1 MVSLLPSGKENK
13 LVLNFIDEAMRLF
26 GIDCKLYD
34 VSSMN
39 MYLDDR
45 ILSECKFYKL
55 LLQDYVDTRLLS
67 NLKWSTVDFNKESIM
82 ALMPLQYNNQ
92 KFCLREF
99 NVIELKDGTKY
110 QIREVNSTYLVGVWY
125 VVKLIAYTERIKQYF
140 KNTHFIMRQSLPIQE
155 IRDRKLLNGED
166 VEFPIILV
174 RRTNCPIFSKE
185 YNSIS
190 RAQTGQ
196 SYNTSPISNNNRN
209 LMTIDKELAD
219 KVMSSGHHDCISLV
233 NSTFELTY
241 YIDVISFERDNFDTL
256 VVELQENL
264 FRAPYIW
271 FFNKKSDGTID
282 KLVDKQASHLLV
294 DDIEDT
300 SDLENFDSGNAMYRM
315 TITAKTN
322 AYIYRKYRSLSVE
335 NINIEYKSPSGVTL
349 NNISDNNTTTVDE
362 I

>member
-1 MVSLLPSGKENK
+1 MLD
-13 LVLNFIDEAMRLF
+13 IRT
-26 GIDCKLYD
+26 YD
-34 VSSMN
+34 
-39 MYLDDR
+39 
-45 ILSECKFYKL
+45 
-55 LLQDYVDTRLLS
+55 
-67 NLKWSTVDFNKESIM
+67 
-82 ALMPLQYNNQ
+82 
-92 KFCLREF
+92 
-99 NVIELKDGTKY
+99 
-110 QIREVNSTYLVGVWY
+110 
-125 VVKLIAYTERIKQYF
+125 IAVTERIKQYF

-282 KLVDKQASHLLV
+282 KLVDKQASHLFV

-335 NINIEYKSPSGVTL
+335 NINIEYKSPSGITL